1 MYLTIDC
8 DSPEFSFL
16 LHKHP
21 AKVHSKETNFG
32 EAHVFYPSPQRV
44 SLLLQVD
51 PLSLTRR
58 GGGHVFA
65 LKPYVNDRGYVASS
79 FLSVGLNLMFRT
91 AMAGRCPKH
100 PELVEKEFAFR
111 VEFPVLPS
119 RGGEKVLEKLFAPL
133 GYQVESS
140 PIALDD
146 SYPEWGN
153 SPYYKV
159 VLRVV
164 SRLQDLLRHLYV
176 LIPVLDNEKH
186 YWVGSVE
193 VSKLLAKGDP
203 WLAEHPEKEMIA
215 HRYLKHRRGLARQAL
230 EVLQEEIDDPTEV
243 ESLTEDVTERK
254 IGLHQQRLET
264 VSQRLLES
272 GATIVGDLGCG
283 EGKLLRYLLKG
294 KRVERILAMDVCL
307 DSLQRAESSL
317 ERLHHKK
324 REKIELLH
332 GSLLYNDDRLKA
344 VEAAC
349 LVEVIEHLEP
359 DRLNRVAANLF
370 QRLKPQTLILTTPN
384 REYNAV
390 WESLPAGKFRHPD
403 HRFEWTR
410 AEFEQWAGQVKDD
423 YEVSIEGIGEPHP
436 DYGCPTQM
444 AVFTR

>member
-8 DSPEFSFL
+8 ESQEFSFL

-32 EAHVFYPSPQRV
+32 VAHVFYTEPTKV

-58 GGGHVFA
+58 GGAHAFA

-79 FLSVGLNLMFRT
+79 FLSVALNLMFRS

-100 PELVEKEFAFR
+100 PDLVDKKFAFKI
-111 VEFPVLPS
+111 EFPVLPS
-119 RGGEKVLEKLFAPL
+119 RGGEKVLERLFAPL
-133 GYQVESS
+133 GYDVESS
-140 PIALDD
+140 SIPLDAE
-146 SYPEWGN
+146 YPEWGS

-159 VLRVV
+159 VLKVT

-186 YWVGSVE
+186 YWVGSDE
-193 VSKLLAKGDP
+193 VSKLLAKGDT
-203 WLAEHPEKEMIA
+203 WLVEHPEKEMIA

-230 EVLQEEIDDPTEV
+230 DVLEEVADDPAEAETLSE
-243 ESLTEDVTERK
+243 EVTERK

-264 VSQRLLES
+264 VSQKLLES
-272 GATIVGDLGCG
+272 GASVVGDFGCG
-283 EGKLLRYLLKG
+283 EGKLLRYLLQG
-294 KRVERILAMDVCL
+294 KKVERIVAMDVCL

-332 GSLLYNDDRLKA
+332 GSLLYNDDRLND

-349 LVEVIEHLEP
+349 LVEVVEHLEP
-359 DRLNRVAANLF
+359 DRLDRVASNLF

-410 AEFEQWAGQVKDD
+410 AEFQQWIDKVKDD
-423 YEVSIEGIGEPHP
+423 YQVTVEGIGEPHP

>member
-8 DSPEFSFL
+8 ESPEFSFL

-21 AKVHSKETNFG
+21 AGVHSKDTNFG
-32 EAHVFYPSPQRV
+32 TAHVFYTHPTRV

-58 GGGHVFA
+58 GGAHAFA

-79 FLSVGLNLMFRT
+79 FLSVALNLVFRT

-100 PELVEKEFAFR
+100 PELVDKEFAFQ
-111 VEFPVLPS
+111 VSFPVLPS
-119 RGGEKVLEKLFAPL
+119 RGGARVLEKLFTPM
-133 GYQVESS
+133 GYEVESS
-140 PIALDD
+140 PIPLDPE
-146 SYPEWGN
+146 YPEWGN
-153 SPYYKV
+153 SSYYNV
-159 VLRVV
+159 VLKVT

-186 YWVGSVE
+186 YWVGSDE
-193 VSKLLAKGDP
+193 VSKLLAKGDT

-215 HRYLKHRRGLARQAL
+215 HRYLKQRRGLARQAL
-230 EVLQEEIDDPTEV
+230 DVLQESTDDPIEA
-243 ESLTEDVTERK
+243 EDISEEVTEQK

-264 VSQRLLES
+264 VSQKLLES
-272 GATIVGDLGCG
+272 GASVVGDLGCG

-294 KRVERILAMDVCL
+294 KGVERIVAMDVCL
-307 DSLQRAESSL
+307 DALHKAESSL
-317 ERLHHKK
+317 ERLHPKK

-332 GSLLYNDDRLKA
+332 GSLVYNDERLNE

-359 DRLNRVAANLF
+359 DRLERVAANLF

-390 WESLPAGKFRHPD
+390 WESLPAGKFRHSD

-410 AEFEQWAGQVKDD
+410 EEFRQWVNEVKNDYQVT
-423 YEVSIEGIGEPHP
+423 IEGIGEAHP